1 MEMGKRLRGAS
12 TLKDMSRGWW
22 LAGMNEKQ
30 VSPTPDSRCFV
41 CVLFQGKLW
50 LETEIICG
58 NTFFNTCSQW
68 EL

>member
-41 CVLFQGKLW
+41 SGQ
-50 LETEIICG
+50 IIVRD
-58 NTFFNTCSQW
+58 
-68 EL
+68 